1 MLNREIP
8 FLRIGIPFC
17 AGILC
22 GYFFTPHKLFII
34 SAGIIAVTGL
44 ALSVFYNRRFTNLL
58 YGAALTLA
66 LFLTGLLLFL
76 QEKSSLTTLS
86 SEETYFSGFLADYP
100 ERKEK
105 TYKMVV
111 CLESAFYEGKPAP
124 VKGSVLLYH
133 RHNSMCKSYRPGD
146 RITFRCKPFPI
157 RNRGNPF
164 EFDYRF
170 YMENRGIKYYSF
182 TDSSDIISFSSQVK
196 RKLQQRAL
204 ITRQRIIDMYS
215 ERGITGERLALV
227 AAITL
232 GQKSMLEPE
241 QKQHFMKAGIMH
253 IMAVSGLHAMILSMF
268 VFRMLFF
275 LKGRL
280 SILRSVITILLL
292 WWFAYVTGLTA
303 SVMRAAL
310 MFTFL
315 QAGNIM
321 KRPVNQVNSVLASA
335 FILMVIRPSVI
346 FDAGFLLSYSA
357 VIFIIY
363 FYRDFYLLLKFRRR
377 MFDLVWQSAA
387 VTIVAQAGTLPLT
400 VLLFNRF
407 PTWFILSNII
417 IVPLSSLVIII
428 GSLVPLTFPLRFI
441 SFPLA
446 KLLDFLTGATEFLT
460 AKAAS
465 LPLST
470 IDNIGLT
477 VPVCILFSVTLFV
490 WFRFLLNRKSLPVSV
505 PLTFSLLLV
514 IAGTVTSISTRR
526 SSEIIIYNSTGYSPA
541 AVRTG
546 RNLFIYSDSAQAGP
560 EIERHSAVLGL
571 KTTIHMV
578 KKLPVLLN
586 TGDKTI
592 LLTNVINFNILS
604 ESEPDIIVLTGKM
617 PSIARITQTVKK
629 PEAVIVTN
637 GNRPSAQGVWILR
650 SLKSDTLHFIADQ
663 GAFRTKLP

>member
-1 MLNREIP
+1 M
-8 FLRIGIPFC
+8 
-17 AGILC
+17 
-22 GYFFTPHKLFII
+22 FII

-133 RHNSMCKSYRPGD
+133 RHDSMCKSYRPGD
-146 RITFRCKPFPI
+146 KITFRCKPVPI

-182 TDSSDIISFSSQVK
+182 TDSNDIIRYSSQVK

-604 ESEPDIIVLTGKM
+604 ESEPDIIVLTGKK

-629 PEAVIVTN
+629 PEAVIVTT

>member
-1 MLNREIP
+1 M
-8 FLRIGIPFC
+8 
-17 AGILC
+17 
-22 GYFFTPHKLFII
+22 FII

-133 RHNSMCKSYRPGD
+133 RHDSMCKSYRPGD
-146 RITFRCKPFPI
+146 KIIFRCKPVPI

-182 TDSSDIISFSSQVK
+182 TDSSDIIRYSSQVK

-446 KLLDFLTGATEFLT
+446 KILDFLTGATEFLT

-604 ESEPDIIVLTGKM
+604 ESEPDIIVLTGKK

-629 PEAVIVTN
+629 PEAVIVTT

>member
-1 MLNREIP
+1 M
-8 FLRIGIPFC
+8 
-17 AGILC
+17 
-22 GYFFTPHKLFII
+22 FII

-66 LFLTGLLLFL
+66 LFVTGLLLFL

-111 CLESAFYEGKPAP
+111 CLESAIYEGKPAP

-604 ESEPDIIVLTGKM
+604 ESEPDIIVLTGKK

-629 PEAVIVTN
+629 PEAVIVTT